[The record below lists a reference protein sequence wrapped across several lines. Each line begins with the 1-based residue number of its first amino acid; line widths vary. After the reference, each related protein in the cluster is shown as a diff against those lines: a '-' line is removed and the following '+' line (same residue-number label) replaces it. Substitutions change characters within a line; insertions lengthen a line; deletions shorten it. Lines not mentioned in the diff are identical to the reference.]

1 MTVDTGE
8 NEHCRCPTTRNRHT
22 IVYEPGAAEAIVA
35 CVDCGRLWYT
45 ILFERMGFDRDDT
58 LETYEIPI
66 TEEESRKLCA
76 SGSKQPDL
84 GFLRGRAARVL
95 VDHKTVEVTSDRALS
110 RCGR

>member
-1 MTVDTGE
+1 MGQADSE
-8 NEHCRCPTTRNRHT
+8 DCCCATTRNRHT

-45 ILFERMGFDRDDT
+45 ILFERMGFGRDDT

-66 TEEESRKLCA
+66 TDEESQQLRA

-84 GFLRGRAARVL
+84 GFLRGRRARVL
-95 VDHKTVEVTSDRALS
+95 FDHKTVEVTSDRALS